1 MRRLSFVLLALCLF
15 LVALPLFAQSQ
26 ATTGVIEGTVV
37 DASGA
42 AVPGVTVT
50 VKNIA
55 TGYEVVVVTDA
66 AGRFRAV
73 LLPLGPYQVTA
84 VLQGFATVVQK
95 GLDLGVGQTLTV
107 NIALKQA
114 TAAEEIVVTA
124 APPLIETARTEG
136 STRIDQKAVEGLPN
150 NGRNFLEFTKLTP
163 GVTIV
168 QGPDG
173 DELSINGQKGISNNV
188 SVDGADFNNPF
199 FGEQRGGQRPPF
211 TFNLDA
217 VKEMVVIADG
227 ANAEFGRSMSGFVN
241 VVTKSGTNDLNG
253 TAHVTFKN
261 DSLSSQPK
269 NPDGTTS
276 PKFPAKQTQ
285 AGFTFGGPLQRDRL
299 FYFGA
304 FDYQKA
310 TTTKQTNPGRI
321 EQSVV
326 DVLAALGS
334 PNENGP
340 IERTNDARVLL
351 LKLDWNPSAKHQAN
365 FRYNYTWSQQVNGTF
380 DVDSWGRSANAIEK
394 DSSNAIV
401 GGLTSTLQASLLNE
415 FRFQFAK
422 ENRPRPYNGPLIAG
436 QRPLPDTAFDFD
448 KKYRFGEPFFI
459 PVKYYDTRV
468 QFNDN
473 VSFLRGAH
481 DIKAGLE
488 FNRVN
493 SVQTFLGFANG
504 RYIFSSVEGF
514 LQYKANPKYVECVD
528 PNNLN
533 PKTNFTSSITGV
545 CPDGYNITGPVLLYL
560 QQAGV
565 GNISV
570 EEAGTQSIPQTEPA
584 IFVQDSWQAT
594 PHLNVHYGLRWE
606 AEIEPDPIT
615 PPDQVFYAGFIGK
628 TAKGQAFPSNGK
640 IPSDRKM
647 LQPRFGLAWDPHGDG
662 KQVLRANAGIYYG
675 RVPGLTLA
683 SSRSTNGSRGQT
695 IFRNSALTGILG
707 PVPAYPNIIPQ
718 SQVGSPFD
726 PDVFVFDKNFEN
738 PRTTSASV
746 SWEQEFVK
754 DYGFLVKYNYAKG
767 EHITRFANRNDPL
780 LGSPWSTGLGAGG
793 ANGIGVLTTIESTAK
808 SLYNGVTLGINKRPS
823 NNFAYEVNYT
833 YSKDKSDDDNERD
846 PFSFRYAKITNLD
859 AEYGYSDRDQRH
871 RLNSWLLWN
880 APMGVNV
887 NVRYS
892 YRSAQPKSLSCVV
905 SDAYCG
911 KDAFGNPRFNATAQT
926 PQDRINLID
935 GSVTQRNLGRK
946 DNVFSSL
953 DFRLTKAFPVGNYK
967 IEPAIDVFNLFNSKN
982 FHRPEVTNLIFNFD
996 GTVQSGVG
1004 EPRQMQL
1011 SVRVLW

>member
-1 MRRLSFVLLALCLF
+1 MRRLSFVLLALSVL
-15 LVALPLFAQSQ
+15 LIAVPLFAQSQ
-26 ATTGVIEGTVV
+26 ATTGVIEGTIV

-50 VKNIA
+50 IRNTA

-66 AGRFRAV
+66 AGHFRAV
-73 LLPLGPYQVTA
+73 LLPVGPYQVTA
-84 VLQGFATVVQK
+84 ALQGFATVVQK
-95 GLDLGVGQTLTV
+95 GLDLGVGQTLTAS
-107 NIALKQA
+107 IALKQ
-114 TAAEEIVVTA
+114 TTTAEEIVVTA
-124 APPLIETARTEG
+124 AAPLIETARTEG
-136 STRIDQKAVEGLPN
+136 STRIDEKAIQGLPN
-150 NGRNFLEFTKLTP
+150 NGRNFLEFSKMTP

-173 DELSINGQKGISNNV
+173 DELSINGQKGINNNI

-217 VKEMVVIADG
+217 VKEMVVISDG

-241 VVTKSGTNDLNG
+241 VITKSGTNDFAG
-253 TAHVTFKN
+253 TAHITYKN

-269 NPDGTTS
+269 NPNGSTS
-276 PKFPAKQTQ
+276 PKFPATQSQ
-285 AGFTFGGPLQRDRL
+285 AGFTFGGPLQKDKL
-299 FYFGA
+299 FVFGA

-310 TTTKQTNPGRI
+310 KTTKQTDPNRI
-321 EQSVV
+321 EKRVV
-326 DVLAALGS
+326 DALAALGS
-334 PNENGP
+334 PNENGS
-340 IERTNDARVLL
+340 IEHTNDARVFL
-351 LKLDWNPSAKHQAN
+351 LKLDFNASSKNIAN
-365 FRYNYTWSQQVNGTF
+365 LRYNYTWSQQINGTF

-394 DSSNAIV
+394 DSSNALV
-401 GGLTSTLQASLLNE
+401 GGLTSTIQSSLLNE

-436 QRPLPDTAFDFD
+436 QNRPLPDTAFDFA
-448 KKYRFGEPFFI
+448 KSYRFGEPFFI
-459 PVKYYDTRV
+459 PVTYYDTRV

-473 VSFLRGAH
+473 VSFLRGPH

-504 RYIFSSVEGF
+504 RYIFSSTDGF
-514 LQYKANPKYVECVD
+514 LNYLKNPKYVECSD
-528 PNNLN
+528 G
-533 PKTNFTSSITGV
+533 SSSQTGV
-545 CPDGYNITGPVLLYL
+545 CAGTATITGPVLLYL

-584 IFVQDSWQAT
+584 VFVQDSWQAT
-594 PHLNVHYGLRWE
+594 PHLNLQAGLRWE

-615 PPDQVFYAGFIGK
+615 PPSQVFYAGFIGK
-628 TAKGQAFPSNGK
+628 TSKGQEFPSNGK

-647 LQPRFGLAWDPHGDG
+647 FQPRFGLAWDPHGDG
-662 KQVLRANAGIYYG
+662 KQVLRANAGINYG
-675 RVPGLTLA
+675 RVPGLNLA

-695 IFRNSALTGILG
+695 IFRNSALTAILG

-726 PDVFVFDKNFEN
+726 PDVFVFDKHFQN
-738 PRTTSASV
+738 PRTKSASV
-746 SWEQEFVK
+746 SWEQELIK

-767 EHITRFANRNDPL
+767 EHITRFTNRNDPL
-780 LGSPWSTGLGAGG
+780 LGSPWSTGLGTGG
-793 ANGIGVLTTIESTAK
+793 TNGIGTLTTIESTAK
-808 SLYNGVTLGINKRPS
+808 SLYNAITLGINKRPA
-823 NNFAYEVNYT
+823 NNLAYEINYT

-846 PFSFRYAKITNLD
+846 PFSFRYAKITNLA

-880 APMGVNV
+880 APMGIDV

-892 YRSAQPKSLSCVV
+892 YRSAQPLSLSCVV
-905 SDAYCG
+905 SAAFCG
-911 KDAFGNPRFNATAQT
+911 KDSFGNSRFMAVAQT
-926 PQDRINLID
+926 PQDRINPD

-946 DNVFSSL
+946 DNLYSSL
-953 DFRLTKAFPVGNYK
+953 DFRLTKAFPYGKYK
-967 IEPAIDVFNLFNSKN
+967 VEPAIDVFNVMNSKN

-1011 SVRVLW
+1011 GLRVIW